1 MVTAVAADPISEAA
15 RVALGGC
22 EVRIEPGQPITSA
35 YLHWLSDEFEG
46 LWFEEGRR
54 GELIISGTP
63 GGYTRYRESEL
74 FGQIRDW
81 AKLREPRFAFHT
93 SGGYFP
99 PGSRRMVPDA
109 SWVSAATQ
117 ALIDA
122 LSADE
127 RSDGF
132 FPVAPDFILEV
143 RSPSQRLQ
151 DQHEKVEDWARAGVA
166 LGMLVDPETR
176 TVWLYRPDGDGFSVE
191 EFSRPTSVSC
201 EPEMPGLVLE
211 FEQIWEFPWE

>member
-1 MVTAVAADPISEAA
+1 MVTAVAADPIAEAA
-15 RVALGGC
+15 RVALSGR
-22 EVRIEPGQPITSA
+22 EVRIEPGRPITSA
-35 YLHWLSDEFEG
+35 YLHQLSVEFEG

-54 GELIISGTP
+54 GEIIISGAP
-63 GGYTRYRESEL
+63 GGCTRYRESEL

-99 PGSRRMVPDA
+99 PGGRRMAPDA

-117 ALIDA
+117 VLIDA
-122 LSADE
+122 LSPEE

-132 FPVAPDFILEV
+132 FPVTPDFILEV

-151 DQHEKVEDWARAGVA
+151 DQHEKMEDWARAGVA
-166 LGMLVDPETR
+166 LGVLVDPESR
-176 TVWLYRPDGDGFSVE
+176 TVWLYRPEEDGFAVA
-191 EFSRPTSVSC
+191 EFLRPSSVSC

-211 FEQIWEFPWE
+211 FEQVWAFPWQ